1 VHLELQGDRA
11 ALTVQ
16 GQAVVRILKVRAAS
30 RQDTS
35 VYAVAE
41 VQVQTGAEA
50 DESKAAPGA
59 PPSDGPAAVPCW
71 AGAGRGPAVWD
82 TPFTRPDP
90 KRAFNAIAW
99 DPTTSPPT
107 LVALEVMDTE
117 VRVVRLGLDG
127 SETVVSQPPP
137 APGEAGPPWPDP
149 PHLDAFG
156 DGLAVLP
163 DGDLVVADEA
173 HQRIC
178 RVSREGALSVLAGTG
193 AGAWNGDTGPD
204 GRPRPALR
212 ANLGAPR
219 AIAVTPDGE
228 VVFTDP
234 EHNRIR
240 RFRPGGCIETLA
252 GNGLPHSPVDNDP
265 DRRHPATAAS
275 LDLPHSLAVAP
286 DGRIVFSLAMD
297 GLVVLHPDG
306 TLERLDDPGGMG
318 GLVAVT
324 AGQEIIYGS
333 AFRQLWGIT
342 RQGTAGRILTLCL
355 SLQSLVALPGCGL
368 LALDRHRS
376 GIWLIDPPGAGW
388 CLAEQVEAV
397 HAALEDR
404 DLPRAARIRA
414 NLARWAETVPP
425 SVDTVRRLLRW
436 NRAGACLPGLVDDL
450 QDLPWEFLRGDH
462 AGSAIRA
469 RIALR
474 VLDLDLEAGCPGL
487 PASLAAMAAA
497 L

>member
-1 VHLELQGDRA
+1 VRLELQGDRA

-35 VYAVAE
+35 VYGVAE
-41 VQVQTGAEA
+41 VLVQPGAEA
-50 DESKAAPGA
+50 AETKAAPDA
-59 PPSDGPAAVPCW
+59 PPADGPATVPCW
-71 AGAGRGPAVWD
+71 TGAGRGPAVWD

-90 KRAFNAIAW
+90 QRAFNAIAW
-99 DPTTSPPT
+99 DPTTSPPSV
-107 LVALEVMDTE
+107 VALETLDTE
-117 VRVVRLGLDG
+117 CRVVRLGLDG
-127 SETVVSQPPP
+127 SETVVSLP
-137 APGEAGPPWPDP
+137 APDPAGAPWPDP
-149 PHLDAFG
+149 PCLDSFS

-163 DGDLVVADEA
+163 GGDLVVADEA
-173 HQRIC
+173 NQRIC
-178 RVSREGALSVLAGTG
+178 RVSRDGVLSVLAGSG

-204 GRPRPALR
+204 GRPRPALE

-219 AIAVTPDGE
+219 AIAVTAAGE

-240 RFRPGGCIETLA
+240 RFRPGGCIETVA
-252 GNGLPHSPVDNDP
+252 GSGLPNSPVDNDP

-275 LDLPHSLAVAP
+275 LDHPHSLAPAA
-286 DGRIVFSLAMD
+286 DGRIVCSLAD
-297 GLVVLHPDG
+297 GGLVVIHPDS
-306 TLERLDDPGGMG
+306 TLERLDGSGGMG

-324 AGQEIIYGS
+324 AGQQIIFGN

-342 RQGTAGRILTLCL
+342 RQGTADQILTLCL
-355 SLQSLVALPGCGL
+355 SLQSLVALPGRGL

-388 CLAEQVEAV
+388 RLTEQVEAV

-414 NLARWAETVPP
+414 NLARWAEAVPP
-425 SVDTVRRLLRW
+425 SVDAVRRLLCW

-462 AGSAIRA
+462 AGPAIRA

-487 PASLAAMAAA
+487 PARLAEMAAA